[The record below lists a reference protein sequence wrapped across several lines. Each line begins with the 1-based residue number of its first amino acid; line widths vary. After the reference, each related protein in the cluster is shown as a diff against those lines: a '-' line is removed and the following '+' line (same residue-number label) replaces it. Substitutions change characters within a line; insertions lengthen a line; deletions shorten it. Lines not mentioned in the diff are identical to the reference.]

1 MLLLVPTTI
10 LFVFSIFNLIGI
22 KPEIVLSQLIFFGI
36 AIAAF
41 FIFRRIGLTF
51 FRQNAK
57 LIYWIF
63 IGLLIITYVVGFE
76 ARGSKRWID
85 LYFFAFQPSEF
96 FKIFYVIFL
105 ADFFSTM
112 KKDSDEI
119 SVFFKSL
126 GYFALPTLI
135 IFKQP
140 DLGSAL
146 VYTCIYIVLLFFSY
160 IPKKTI
166 LSFLGILA
174 LFLPLGWFLL
184 HDYQRNRVLS
194 FINPNV
200 DSAGTG
206 YNMLQAVIT
215 AGSGRFFGRGLG
227 HGTQTKLS
235 FLPENHTDFAFSSL
249 VEQFGFVGGFLV
261 LSAYFSIVLILIR
274 RIMHY
279 ITKTDKNDYFYALL
293 LIGFLTYFVFQ
304 LLVNIAMNVGIFP
317 VTGITLPFISYGGSS
332 LLGLMI
338 SLALLP

>member
-1 MLLLVPTTI
+1 MLLLIPTGI
-10 LFVFSIFNLIGI
+10 LFLFSAFNLLGI
-22 KPEIVLSQLIFFGI
+22 KPELLPIQLLFFGI
-36 AIAAF
+36 SIGAYIL
-41 FIFRRIGLTF
+41 IRRIGLTF

-57 LIYWIF
+57 LFYWIF
-63 IGLLIITYVVGFE
+63 VALLIITYIIGFE

-85 LYFFAFQPSEF
+85 LYFFNFQPSEF
-96 FKIFYVIFL
+96 FKIFFVMFF
-105 ADFFSTM
+105 ADYFSS
-112 KKDSDEI
+112 KRRDSDEM

-126 GYFALPTLI
+126 GYFALPAFI

-146 VYTCIYIVLLFFSY
+146 VYTAIYFSLLFFSY
-160 IPKKTI
+160 VPKKTI
-166 LSFLGILA
+166 LSFFGLMA
-174 LFLPLGWFLL
+174 LVLPFGWFFLKQ
-184 HDYQRNRVLS
+184 YQKDRILS
-194 FINPNV
+194 FINPHV
-200 DSAGTG
+200 DSSGTG

-215 AGSGRFFGRGLG
+215 TGSGKFFGRGLG

-261 LSAYFSIVLILIR
+261 IASYFAIIYILVR
-274 RIMHY
+274 RIADSLSRQ
-279 ITKTDKNDYFYALL
+279 DKNDYFVSLM
-293 LIGFLTYFVFQ
+293 LIGFLVYFAFQ
-304 LLVNIAMNVGIFP
+304 LLVNISMNLGIFP